1 MTQSDM
7 LRMAQELLIGFGEF
21 CGMEIQSIDGKTLT
35 GTMPLRKE
43 VQNVHG
49 FAHGGAINTLMDT
62 AAGILGTFAA
72 DPPRRV
78 VTRSADN
85 HFLRPIGGSM
95 MRVEAQV
102 IKAGKT
108 CCLVNTDVYDEQGR
122 IAAVGYFDVVY
133 VTVPQDRLIEEV
145 RRAEFKK
152 EHMEWQP

>member
-7 LRMAQELLIGFGEF
+7 LRMAEELLIGFGEF
-21 CGMEIQSIDGKTLT
+21 CGMEIQSIDGKTLS
-35 GTMPLRKE
+35 GTMPLSKE
-43 VQNVHG
+43 FLNVHG

-62 AAGILGTFAA
+62 AAGILATFAT
-72 DPPRRV
+72 DPPRHV

-85 HFLRPIGGSM
+85 HFLRPIGGDS

-102 IKAGKT
+102 VKTGKT
-108 CCLVNTDVYDEQGR
+108 CCLVNTDVYDDQGR

-152 EHMEWQP
+152 ESWEERP